1 MHGRDHTEVV
11 YLRSTGMGTSF
22 KHDPARRLRLVGV
35 ADSADELVLSN
46 GDGEEFYLPIT
57 DALRNAA
64 TRPIGRPSAAAADEA
79 AKELSPREIQARLR
93 AGATVDE
100 LAAQH
105 NLDPASLEVYATPIV
120 AERDW
125 IARQAQALEVAAP
138 QLGNQAYETV
148 FGEEPAMLGAMVTHS
163 MATLG

>member
-1 MHGRDHTEVV
+1 MAPHRGTSAIFCGLHGRVHTEVV
-11 YLRSTGMGTSF
+11 YIRRPCMGSSF
-22 KHDPARRLRLVGV
+22 QYDPARRLRLVGV

-79 AKELSPREIQARLR
+79 AKELSPREIQAKLR
-93 AGATVDE
+93 AGSTIDE

-105 NLDPASLEVYATPIV
+105 EVSS
-120 AERDW
+120 E
-125 IARQAQALEVAAP
+125 ARRVGREWR
-138 QLGNQAYETV
+138 G
-148 FGEEPAMLGAMVTHS
+148 
-163 MATLG
+163 